1 MSNNGKD
8 FSSKADLIKQ
18 IYEKFEKG
26 GLSKM
31 NQQTIVTLTLR
42 KAGLMANTTQTW
54 KSSGA
59 QFLPHEQNNPIE
71 GLYDHIWLLAKLA
84 SP

>member
-26 GLSKM
+26 GLSKV
-31 NQQTIVTLTLR
+31 NQQTIVTLTSKKGWLDGEHDADLEKLR
-42 KAGLMANTTQTW
+42 SAI
-54 KSSGA
+54 
-59 QFLPHEQNNPIE
+59 LPHEQNNPIE
-71 GLYDHIWLLAKLA
+71 GLYDHI
-84 SP
+84 